1 MTDISQLLK
10 QCPVRDKRNFFFLLL
25 YNPPTRLQTVSVH
38 SSASY
43 RINPAT
49 QKGSKMA
56 FYKISCGLFLTLLCI
71 GYSQSA
77 VLFGGARV
85 VAPLA
90 AAVPVA
96 HALDTQYDPLP
107 QYSYAYKVQDAL
119 TGDNKS
125 QQETRDGDVVTG
137 SYSVQDPDGT
147 FRTVTYTADPING
160 FNAVV
165 QRTPIVQRAAV
176 VPALAPAVVPAR
188 YFG

>member
-1 MTDISQLLK
+1 M
-10 QCPVRDKRNFFFLLL
+10 
-25 YNPPTRLQTVSVH
+25 VSK
-38 SSASY
+38 
-43 RINPAT
+43 T
-49 QKGSKMA
+49 
-56 FYKISCGLFLTLLCI
+56 SCGLFLTFLCI
-71 GYSQSA
+71 GVSQCA

-85 VAPLA
+85 VAPA
-90 AAVPVA
+90 PVAAVPAAVPIA

-147 FRTVTYTADPING
+147 FRTVFYTADPING

-165 QRTPIVQRAAV
+165 QRAPIVAKAAV
-176 VPALAPAVVPAR
+176 VPAVAPAVVPAR
-188 YFG
+188 IFG

>member
-1 MTDISQLLK
+1 MTCLS
-10 QCPVRDKRNFFFLLL
+10 
-25 YNPPTRLQTVSVH
+25 
-38 SSASY
+38 
-43 RINPAT
+43 
-49 QKGSKMA
+49 
-56 FYKISCGLFLTLLCI
+56 SCGLILAMLCI
-71 GYSQSA
+71 GYA
-77 VLFGGARV
+77 NGGVLFGGARV
-85 VAPLA
+85 LAPAPLAA

-147 FRTVTYTADPING
+147 FRTVFYTADPING

-165 QRTPIVQRAAV
+165 QRTPIVARAAV
-176 VPALAPAVVPAR
+176 PVAVPAR
-188 YFG
+188 VFG

>member
-1 MTDISQLLK
+1 MAISK
-10 QCPVRDKRNFFFLLL
+10 
-25 YNPPTRLQTVSVH
+25 TT
-38 SSASY
+38 
-43 RINPAT
+43 
-49 QKGSKMA
+49 
-56 FYKISCGLFLTLLCI
+56 CGLFLTLLCI
-71 GYSQSA
+71 GYCQSA

-85 VAPLA
+85 VAP
-90 AAVPVA
+90 AVPVA

-107 QYSYAYKVQDAL
+107 QYAFAYKVQDAL

-176 VPALAPAVVPAR
+176 VPALAPAAVPAR
-188 YFG
+188 FFG